1 MEIVFKELIKLNEV
15 IREGSNPIQWRPYKK
30 KKNWT
35 QICKHTEVRPCEN
48 TGRR

>member
-30 KKNWT
+30 KKKLDT
-35 QICKHTEVRPCEN
+35 DMQAHRGETM
-48 TGRR
+48 